1 MGEDTGKPQ
10 ANEER
15 PAQPQHSC
23 RRAKRQREYN
33 AHRPTLAF
41 RQLAT
46 APLQWHVI
54 LEEDETGNKV
64 GEVKSYYT

>member
-1 MGEDTGKPQ
+1 MKRD
-10 ANEER
+10 
-15 PAQPQHSC
+15 QPSLSKVAGGP
-23 RRAKRQREYN
+23 RGRGN
-33 AHRPTLAF
+33 TLAF

-54 LEEDETGNKV
+54 FEEDETGNKV